1 MTQCGLFRLLVAIV
15 ITVYSN
21 SFAMEDNSPPNSQKP
36 EEAVDENSIN
46 LKPWLERVSQ
56 SVISKRVRNKNNP
69 TVYHSHHLYGIATS
83 FFSSSSFSGKPNEL
97 VFICQ
102 R

>member
-15 ITVYSN
+15 ITVHSN
-21 SFAMEDNSPPNSQKP
+21 SFAMQDNNPPKNEKP

-56 SVISKRVRNKNNP
+56 SVSRFQEGVEQK
-69 TVYHSHHLYGIATS
+69 
-83 FFSSSSFSGKPNEL
+83 
-97 VFICQ
+97 
-102 R
+102 